1 MTSRSTSLPTPSTWV
16 ALTAAALMTLFWVLS
31 SPPAAAHSELVE
43 STPAAGAELGKAPTE
58 VELVFGESVQ
68 QQGGSI
74 IVSVR
79 DTILS
84 QGNTFTTSD
93 NVASV
98 QLEPNGQPGTY
109 TVAFRVVSADGHI
122 VSDRFEYT
130 VLGDT
135 SARPAATSTGT
146 PTVDESPV
154 AGTTEA
160 TEDSEDSGTGVVWV
174 LGLGAIGLV
183 LVAAVI
189 SVAVRGRRGR
199 SD

>member
-1 MTSRSTSLPTPSTWV
+1 VGLLWTLPAPS
-16 ALTAAALMTLFWVLS
+16 AS
-31 SPPAAAHSELVE
+31 AHSELVE
-43 STPAAGAELGKAPTE
+43 STPAAGAELRKAPTE
-58 VELVFGESVQ
+58 VQLVFGEAVQ
-68 QQGGSI
+68 EQGGSI
-74 IVSVR
+74 VVSVR
-79 DTILS
+79 DTIES
-84 QGNTFTTSD
+84 QANTFTTND

-130 VLGDT
+130 VLGDSSPTPT
-135 SARPAATSTGT
+135 SDSTGT

-154 AGTTEA
+154 AGTTEP

-189 SVAVRGRRGR
+189 SVAVRGRRDR

>member
-1 MTSRSTSLPTPSTWV
+1 M
-16 ALTAAALMTLFWVLS
+16 
-31 SPPAAAHSELVE
+31 
-43 STPAAGAELGKAPTE
+43 
-58 VELVFGESVQ
+58 
-68 QQGGSI
+68 
-74 IVSVR
+74 
-79 DTILS
+79 
-84 QGNTFTTSD
+84 
-93 NVASV
+93 
-98 QLEPNGQPGTY
+98 
-109 TVAFRVVSADGHI
+109 VSADGHI

-135 SARPAATSTGT
+135 SAYTDSHSTGT

-154 AGTTEA
+154 AGTTEQ

-189 SVAVRGRRGR
+189 SVAVRGRRDR